1 MNLLESSLSIK
12 KVVAPEF
19 EIAFLLPKYWLTWLS
34 VFILYSV
41 SWFPYSVQK
50 SIGKLL
56 GKSLKT
62 IAKKRYNVAK
72 RNLELSFP
80 DFSQEKRQTIL
91 DANLDNAGMAVLETG
106 MGWWWPTW
114 RVTQKAEFEGYEHIE
129 AILAKGNGVLAYA
142 IHNMNLEFACR
153 MAGLKYP
160 SVVFYRKHNNR
171 LMEYISYHGRK
182 RSNKYMV
189 NKRNVKGLISA
200 LDDGELCMYLPDQDY
215 GRKKCEFTPFFAVPE
230 VATTT
235 GSLLFAKQANCET
248 VFLVSIR
255 TDNGYKIIVQP
266 GLDNFPSDDDNYD
279 VTRINQMIEKMI
291 MLAPEQYLW
300 MHKRFKTR
308 PNTDD
313 PSLYD

>member
-80 DFSQEKRQTIL
+80 DFSQERRQTIL

-129 AILAKGNGVLAYA
+129 AILAKGKGVLAYA

-215 GRKKCEFTPFFAVPE
+215 GRTKCEFTPFFAVPE

-248 VFLVSIR
+248 VFLVSVR

>member
-1 MNLLESSLSIK
+1 MNLSESSLSVK
-12 KVVAPEF
+12 KIVAPEF

-34 VFILYSV
+34 VLILYSV
-41 SWFPYSVQK
+41 SWLPYSVQK
-50 SIGKLL
+50 NIGKLL
-56 GKSLKT
+56 GKLLKV
-62 IAKKRYNVAK
+62 IANKRYNVAK

-80 DFSQEKRQTIL
+80 ELSQEKRQTIL
-91 DANLDNAGMAVLETG
+91 DANLDNAGMAILETG

-114 RVTQKAEFEGYEHIE
+114 RVTRKAEFEGFEHIE
-129 AILAKGNGVLAYA
+129 AILAKGKGVLAYA

-153 MAGLKYP
+153 IAGLKYP

-171 LMEYISYHGRK
+171 LMEYIQYHGRK

-189 NKRNVKGLISA
+189 HKRNVRGLISA
-200 LDDGELCMYLPDQDY
+200 LDDGELCLYLPDQDY
-215 GRKKCEFTPFFAVPE
+215 GRAKCEFTPFFAVPE

-248 VFLVSIR
+248 VFLVSIK
-255 TDNGYKIIVQP
+255 TDNGYKIIALP
-266 GLDNFPSDDDNYD
+266 GLENFPSGDDKYD
-279 VTRINQMIEKMI
+279 VTRMNQMIEKMI

-308 PNTDD
+308 PNADD
-313 PSLYD
+313 GSLYD

>member
-56 GKSLKT
+56 GKLLKI

-80 DFSQEKRQTIL
+80 DFSQERRQTIL

-189 NKRNVKGLISA
+189 HKRNVKGLISA

-248 VFLVSIR
+248 VFLVSVR

>member
-1 MNLLESSLSIK
+1 MLESSLSIK

-56 GKSLKT
+56 GKSLKI

-129 AILAKGNGVLAYA
+129 AILAKGKGVLAYA

-215 GRKKCEFTPFFAVPE
+215 GRTKCEFTSFFAVPE

-266 GLDNFPSDDDNYD
+266 GLDNFPSGDDKYD

-291 MLAPEQYLW
+291 MLAPEEYLW

-308 PNTDD
+308 PNADD

>member
-80 DFSQEKRQTIL
+80 DFSQERRQTIL

-129 AILAKGNGVLAYA
+129 AILAKGKGVLAYA

-215 GRKKCEFTPFFAVPE
+215 GRTKCEFTPFFAVPE

-266 GLDNFPSDDDNYD
+266 GLDNFPS
-279 VTRINQMIEKMI
+279 
-291 MLAPEQYLW
+291 AA
-300 MHKRFKTR
+300 
-308 PNTDD
+308 
-313 PSLYD
+313 

>member
-56 GKSLKT
+56 GKLLKI

-189 NKRNVKGLISA
+189 HKRNVKGLISA
-200 LDDGELCMYLPDQDY
+200 LDDGEL
-215 GRKKCEFTPFFAVPE
+215 
-230 VATTT
+230 
-235 GSLLFAKQANCET
+235 
-248 VFLVSIR
+248 
-255 TDNGYKIIVQP
+255 
-266 GLDNFPSDDDNYD
+266 
-279 VTRINQMIEKMI
+279 
-291 MLAPEQYLW
+291 
-300 MHKRFKTR
+300 
-308 PNTDD
+308 
-313 PSLYD
+313 

>member
-1 MNLLESSLSIK
+1 MSIK

-56 GKSLKT
+56 GKLLKI

-189 NKRNVKGLISA
+189 HKRNVKGLISA

-248 VFLVSIR
+248 VFLVSVR

>member
-1 MNLLESSLSIK
+1 
-12 KVVAPEF
+12 
-19 EIAFLLPKYWLTWLS
+19 
-34 VFILYSV
+34 
-41 SWFPYSVQK
+41 
-50 SIGKLL
+50 
-56 GKSLKT
+56 
-62 IAKKRYNVAK
+62 
-72 RNLELSFP
+72 
-80 DFSQEKRQTIL
+80 
-91 DANLDNAGMAVLETG
+91 
-106 MGWWWPTW
+106 
-114 RVTQKAEFEGYEHIE
+114 
-129 AILAKGNGVLAYA
+129 
-142 IHNMNLEFACR
+142 

-189 NKRNVKGLISA
+189 HKRNVKGLISA

-266 GLDNFPSDDDNYD
+266 GLDNFPSGDDKYD

-291 MLAPEQYLW
+291 MLAPEEYLW

-308 PNTDD
+308 PNADD

>member
-189 NKRNVKGLISA
+189 HKRNVKGLISA

-248 VFLVSIR
+248 VFLVSVR

>member
-56 GKSLKT
+56 GKSLKI

-80 DFSQEKRQTIL
+80 DFSQERRQTIL

-129 AILAKGNGVLAYA
+129 AILAKGKGVLAYA

-215 GRKKCEFTPFFAVPE
+215 GRTKCEFTSFFAVPE

-266 GLDNFPSDDDNYD
+266 GLDNFPSGDDKYD

-291 MLAPEQYLW
+291 MLAPEEYLW

-308 PNTDD
+308 PNADD

>member
-56 GKSLKT
+56 GKLLKI

-189 NKRNVKGLISA
+189 HKRNVKGLISA

-248 VFLVSIR
+248 VFLVSVR

>member
-1 MNLLESSLSIK
+1 MSIK

-56 GKSLKT
+56 GKLLKI

-129 AILAKGNGVLAYA
+129 AILAKGKGVLAYA

-215 GRKKCEFTPFFAVPE
+215 GRTKCEFTPFFAVPE

-248 VFLVSIR
+248 VFLVSVR

>member
-56 GKSLKT
+56 GKLLKI

-80 DFSQEKRQTIL
+80 DFSQERRQTIL

-129 AILAKGNGVLAYA
+129 AILAKGKGVLAYA

-215 GRKKCEFTPFFAVPE
+215 GRTKCEFTSFFAVPE

-266 GLDNFPSDDDNYD
+266 GLDNFPSGDDKYD

-291 MLAPEQYLW
+291 MLAPEEYLW

-308 PNTDD
+308 PNADD

>member
-80 DFSQEKRQTIL
+80 DFSQERRQTIL

-129 AILAKGNGVLAYA
+129 AILAKGKGVLAYA

-215 GRKKCEFTPFFAVPE
+215 GRTKCEFTPFFAVPE

-266 GLDNFPSDDDNYD
+266 GLDNFPSGDDKYD

-291 MLAPEQYLW
+291 MLAPEEYLW

-308 PNTDD
+308 PNADD

>member
-1 MNLLESSLSIK
+1 LSWLESSLSIK
-12 KVVAPEF
+12 KVVAPAF

-41 SWFPYSVQK
+41 SWFPYFVQK
-50 SIGKLL
+50 RIGKLL
-56 GKSLKT
+56 GKLLKI

-129 AILAKGNGVLAYA
+129 AILAKGKGVLAYA

-189 NKRNVKGLISA
+189 HKRNVKGLISA

-248 VFLVSIR
+248 VFLVSVR

-313 PSLYD
+313 PSLYE

>member
-1 MNLLESSLSIK
+1 MITQ
-12 KVVAPEF
+12 KVVAPQF
-19 EIAFLLPKYWLTWLS
+19 ESTFILPKYWLTWLS
-34 VFILYSV
+34 ILILYSI
-41 SWFPYSVQK
+41 SWLPYNMQQYLGK
-50 SIGKLL
+50 FLGKLL
-56 GKSLKT
+56 KI
-62 IAKKRYNVAK
+62 IAKKRYHIAK

-80 DFSQEKRQTIL
+80 EMSVERREVIL
-91 DANLDNAGMAVLETG
+91 KANLDNAGMAILETG

-114 RVTQKAEFEGYEHIE
+114 RVTRKAEFEGFEHIE
-129 AILAKGNGVLAYA
+129 AILAKDKGVLAYA

-153 MAGLKYP
+153 IAGLKYP

-171 LMEYISYHGRK
+171 LMEYIQYYGRQ

-189 NKRNVKGLISA
+189 DKRNARGLISA
-200 LDDGELCMYLPDQDY
+200 LDDGELCLYLPDQDY
-215 GRKKCEFTPFFAVPE
+215 GRAKCAFTPLFAVSE

-248 VFLVSIR
+248 VFLVSVR
-255 TDNGYKIIVQP
+255 TNKGYKIIALP
-266 GLDNFPSDDDNYD
+266 GLENFPSGDDKYD

-291 MLAPEQYLW
+291 MIAPEQYLW

-308 PNTDD
+308 PNADD

>member
-189 NKRNVKGLISA
+189 HKRNVKGLISA

-308 PNTDD
+308 PNADD

>member
-80 DFSQEKRQTIL
+80 DFSQERRQTIL

-129 AILAKGNGVLAYA
+129 AILAKGKGVLAYA

-215 GRKKCEFTPFFAVPE
+215 GRTKCEFTPFFAVPE

-266 GLDNFPSDDDNYD
+266 GLDNFPSGDDKYD

-291 MLAPEQYLW
+291 MLAPEEYLW

>member
-56 GKSLKT
+56 GKLLKI

-129 AILAKGNGVLAYA
+129 AILAKGKGVLAYA

-215 GRKKCEFTPFFAVPE
+215 GRTKCEFTPFFAVPE

-248 VFLVSIR
+248 VFLVSVR

>member
-1 MNLLESSLSIK
+1 MLESSLSIK

-129 AILAKGNGVLAYA
+129 AILAKGKGVLAYA

-215 GRKKCEFTPFFAVPE
+215 GRTKCEFTPFFAVPE

-266 GLDNFPSDDDNYD
+266 GLDNFPSGDDKYD

-291 MLAPEQYLW
+291 MLAPEEYLW